1 MNPPCL
7 RSDDAVPSLILWR
20 LSPRV
25 DDCSHTSCDLAW
37 RTCCSFLCPHGPG
50 LYGRGQATRICTG
63 YLCCKIFLPSMI
75 WVSCIFQSLLYRRRL
90 VIERVMV
97 RTQVW
102 MCVKYLVHAQY
113 MPVTVGVWWL
123 SRILLFQHESL
134 WGLFQEREG
143 RGCHRPPGAGCCC
156 PDSREVDPENLG
168 AKVVLDQGSVADE
181 TVV

>member
-7 RSDDAVPSLILWR
+7 KSDDAVPSLILWW

-25 DDCSHTSCDLAW
+25 DDCCHTSCDLAW
-37 RTCCSFLCPHGPG
+37 RTCCSSLCPHGPG

-63 YLCCKIFLPSMI
+63 YLRCKIFLPSMI

-90 VIERVMV
+90 VIERVTV

-123 SRILLFQHESL
+123 SRILFIPTWEPVGPLS
-134 WGLFQEREG
+134 GERRQG
-143 RGCHRPPGAGCCC
+143 VSPSPG
-156 PDSREVDPENLG
+156 SR
-168 AKVVLDQGSVADE
+168 VLLSRQ
-181 TVV
+181 